1 MSKRVFCGAELMYQQ
16 DYIDEDYGFLEK
28 KNNTVALL
36 RCSNEECVTMVECYD
51 GYFCEEDEE

>member
-1 MSKRVFCGAELMYQQ
+1 MSKCWFCGAELIWQQ
-16 DYIDEDYGFLEK
+16 DFTYEDYGFIEK

-36 RCSNEECVTMVECYD
+36 RCSNEECGTMVECYE